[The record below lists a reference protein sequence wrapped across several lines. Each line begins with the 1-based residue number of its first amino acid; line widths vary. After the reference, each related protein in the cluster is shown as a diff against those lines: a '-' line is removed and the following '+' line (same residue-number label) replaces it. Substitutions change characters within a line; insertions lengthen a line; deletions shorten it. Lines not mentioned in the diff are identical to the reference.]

1 MKIPFVTIII
11 SGVCI
16 GCASAPR
23 DPVEF
28 STADELLAAARHIRV
43 GDTRNDVVFHLG
55 WRKDQGLIDAAHA
68 SPDDGGGL
76 LHPRLAFWRWHVY
89 PVSLY
94 VDFTDDDRVYRVRY
108 SDDRKE
114 PDGPYILVGPRHRS
128 QSTGPHAPSSSS

>member
-1 MKIPFVTIII
+1 MKILLTAAIV

-16 GCASAPR
+16 GCASSR
-23 DPVEF
+23 GPVEF
-28 STADELLAAARHIRV
+28 STGDELLAAARNIRV

-55 WRKDQGLIDAAHA
+55 WRKDQGLIDAAYA

-94 VDFTDDDRVYRVRY
+94 VDFTDDARVYRVRY
-108 SDDRKE
+108 YDDRKE
-114 PDGPYILVGPRHRS
+114 PDGPHTLV
-128 QSTGPHAPSSSS
+128 SSSAPNSLR